1 MEKIH
6 VRTKDLQLPEA
17 SDLGLEGR
25 SPSGHSEMSFLRGYY
40 YYYLRDLVIIWI
52 IEPEMDIIIMIIV
65 KSME

>member
-25 SPSGHSEMSFLRGYY
+25 SPNGILRMSFLRG

-52 IEPEMDIIIMIIV
+52 IEPDMDIIIMIIV

>member
-6 VRTKDLQLPEA
+6 VRTKDLQLPET

-25 SPSGHSEMSFLRGYY
+25 SPNGHSEMSFLRD

-52 IEPEMDIIIMIIV
+52 IEPDMDIII